1 MEMSGKAALQANS
14 LSVFTASWNE
24 STNTTSR
31 DSHSSPTPQQTSLYY
46 CLSNTGCRQSWV
58 GRLTDDFVGGL
69 EGHVDDVWVE
79 VGGCEVE
86 DGENVLPAGT
96 DFGGLGIHHL
106 RDAAD
111 NHVTDPGRSEM
122 GRKTIVGLKSQI
134 KTLRRPQQ
142 IFHGLNSYGFFFMMT
157 SKGRRKSFWNRK
169 LENSPFSMNFMESCR
184 RESMAKKATSS
195 EPPIPTPLKCPP
207 STSHSRDHTNRIRPM
222 L

>member
-31 DSHSSPTPQQTSLYY
+31 DSHSSPENNKPAFSL
-46 CLSNTGCRQSWV
+46 LSVEHFGCRQSWV

-86 DGENVLPAGT
+86 DGEDVLPAGT
-96 DFGGLGIHHL
+96 DFRGLGIHHL

-111 NHVTDPGRSEM
+111 NHVTDPCRSEM
-122 GRKTIVGLKSQI
+122 
-134 KTLRRPQQ
+134 
-142 IFHGLNSYGFFFMMT
+142 
-157 SKGRRKSFWNRK
+157 W
-169 LENSPFSMNFMESCR
+169 
-184 RESMAKKATSS
+184 
-195 EPPIPTPLKCPP
+195 
-207 STSHSRDHTNRIRPM
+207 
-222 L
+222 